1 MTWITKNLTLD
12 LLAIGIHAMQKTFDR
27 IKEEPDAQS
36 PWPQQT
42 ENTAAPHPVEETPT
56 SKSEPAPEPNPEPE
70 PKPNPE
76 PQEEKIPG
84 LLPKAQNILRSI
96 SMDEGPKWI
105 TGTLFPHFNVQSLT
119 DVDED
124 KLPELIAMAQQH
136 QKG

>member
-42 ENTAAPHPVEETPT
+42 ESTAATHPVEETPT
-56 SKSEPAPEPNPEPE
+56 SKNEPAPTLEAKPESE
-70 PKPNPE
+70 SKPE
-76 PQEEKIPG
+76 PQEEKAPD
-84 LLPKAQNILRSI
+84 LLPKAQNILRAI

-119 DVDED
+119 DVGED

>member
-27 IKEEPDAQS
+27 IKEEPDTQS
-36 PWPQQT
+36 PWPQQA

-56 SKSEPAPEPNPEPE
+56 PKNEPASTPSPE
-70 PKPNPE
+70 PKPE
-76 PQEEKIPG
+76 TQEEKAPD
-84 LLPKAQNILRSI
+84 LLPKAQNILRAI

-124 KLPELIAMAQQH
+124 KLPELITMAQQH

>member
-42 ENTAAPHPVEETPT
+42 ENTEAPHPAEETPT
-56 SKSEPAPEPNPEPE
+56 SKNEPAPEPKPEV
-70 PKPNPE
+70 
-76 PQEEKIPG
+76 QEEKSPD

-96 SMDEGPKWI
+96 SMDEGPSWI

>member
-42 ENTAAPHPVEETPT
+42 ENTEAPHPAEETST
-56 SKSEPAPEPNPEPE
+56 SKNQPAPEAKPE
-70 PKPNPE
+70 PKPE
-76 PQEEKIPG
+76 VQEEKSPD

-96 SMDEGPKWI
+96 SMDEGPSWI

-124 KLPELIAMAQQH
+124 KLPELITMAQQH
-136 QKG
+136 QRG

>member
-56 SKSEPAPEPNPEPE
+56 SKNEPAPEAKPE
-70 PKPNPE
+70 PKPE
-76 PQEEKIPG
+76 AQEEKSPD
-84 LLPKAQNILRSI
+84 LLPKAQNILRAI
-96 SMDEGPKWI
+96 SMDEGPRWI
-105 TGTLFPHFNVQSLT
+105 TSTLFPHFNVQSLT

-124 KLPELIAMAQQH
+124 KLPELITMAQQH